1 MNILDKIVA
10 QKRQEVAAQKERVSV
25 QELEKAPLFGRSC
38 YSFKANLTGTGQ
50 SGVIAEFKRRS
61 PSKGVINDQ
70 ADVVATTAGYARA
83 GASALSILTDT
94 DFFGGAPADVMAA
107 REGNP
112 LPILRKDFMVDTY
125 QVLEAKAMGA
135 DVILLIAASL
145 RPDEVKHLAG
155 FARSLGL
162 EVLLEVHDREELERS
177 VCPEVDAVGVNN
189 RNLKDFTVNVGLS
202 EELAAF
208 IPNDFV
214 KVSES
219 GISDPATVVALQQ
232 YGYRGFLMGENFMK
246 HPQPAEA
253 CSRFIA
259 ELRAQEVLTEPR
271 RR

>member
-1 MNILDKIVA
+1 MNILDKIIA
-10 QKRQEVAAQKERVSV
+10 RKRQEVAAQKERVSV
-25 QELEKAPLFGRSC
+25 AELEKAPLFGRPC
-38 YSFKANLTGTGQ
+38 YSFRANLTDPGQ
-50 SGVIAEFKRRS
+50 SGIIAEFKRRS
-61 PSKGVINDQ
+61 PSKGVINDR
-70 ADVVATTAGYARA
+70 ADVVETTAGYAKA

-107 REGNP
+107 RDGNP

-145 RPDEVKHLAG
+145 RPDEVKQLAA

-162 EVLLEVHDREELERS
+162 EVLLEVHDQEELSRS
-177 VCPEVDAVGVNN
+177 LCPDVDAVGVNN

-202 EELAAF
+202 EALAEF
-208 IPNDFV
+208 IPDEFV

-219 GISDPATVVALQQ
+219 GISDPATVVALRQF
-232 YGYRGFLMGENFMK
+232 GYRGFLMGENFMK
-246 HPQPAEA
+246 HPQPGEA

-259 ELRAQEVLTEPR
+259 ELRAQGAEAEPR
-271 RR
+271 LR